1 MVRGLLLGNGI
12 NACIG
17 IEDLSIKDIGK
28 RFLNNV
34 KGYSIIIEGLFGVK
48 INEVFWK
55 YIGNKFMVC
64 GIETLAGLLYEYIKS
79 NTNVRWTDNDE
90 YRIQD
95 IISCICLSSIFYLKN
110 RKISGDYDKTKIP
123 PINRYDYILKLSQ
136 SAVL

>member
-48 INEVFWK
+48 INEAFL
-55 YIGNKFMVC
+55 N
-64 GIETLAGLLYEYIKS
+64 
-79 NTNVRWTDNDE
+79 
-90 YRIQD
+90 
-95 IISCICLSSIFYLKN
+95 ISV
-110 RKISGDYDKTKIP
+110 ISLWFVE
-123 PINRYDYILKLSQ
+123 LKLLQ
-136 SAVL
+136 VYCMNI